1 MIDSYYYDG
10 QLRRYLLQFC
20 AIFSGLQVKTGKGA
34 DGQISTLRVPIH
46 VGDRDR
52 VVAGITTGNTQN
64 RMFSL
69 PIMAV
74 DIQSIELAPERRKG
88 IGMVD
93 RRVTMDVGGV
103 YPNDLKVVH
112 RVMPIPYNLS
122 IELAIYAS
130 NTEQSQQILEQIM
143 MIFDPSI
150 QIQTTDANFDWTKLT
165 TVELT
170 AINSERNYPIGT
182 DKRMT
187 IWSLT
192 FAVPIYISPPMDIRH
207 DIVHDIF
214 IRIGEMSEAGVLEF
228 DEEGI
233 LVPYTDLWTTVHVDG
248 DNL

>member
-1 MIDSYYYDG
+1 MLETERMVTDLGS
-10 QLRRYLLQFC
+10 
-20 AIFSGLQVKTGKGA
+20 
-34 DGQISTLRVPIH
+34 IST
-46 VGDRDR
+46 
-52 VVAGITTGNTQN
+52 IT
-64 RMFSL
+64 L
-69 PIMAV
+69 
-74 DIQSIELAPERRKG
+74 LASSSGERPVSVINCFPFFKDALAECSNCAPV
-88 IGMVD
+88 MYT
-93 RRVTMDVGGV
+93 VTF
-103 YPNDLKVVH
+103 
-112 RVMPIPYNLS
+112 S